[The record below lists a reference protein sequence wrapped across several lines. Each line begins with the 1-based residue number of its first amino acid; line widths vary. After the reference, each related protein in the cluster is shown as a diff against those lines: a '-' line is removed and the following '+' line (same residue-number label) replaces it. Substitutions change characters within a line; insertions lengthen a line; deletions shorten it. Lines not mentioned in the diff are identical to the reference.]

1 LSGGRQE
8 RTKLTP
14 TVMGVSKHN
23 DQENDSSSEESEE
36 DELEYENN
44 EEVMVGSGFFSFS
57 NPDNVSKNEL

>member
-1 LSGGRQE
+1 
-8 RTKLTP
+8 
-14 TVMGVSKHN
+14 MGVSKHN